1 MRVLSLV
8 HQWDAASG
16 VFADA
21 VAEAGH
27 ELVERN
33 VAEAGVPEEEFGA
46 VLVFG
51 GAMHVDQ
58 EERHGWLRDEDGYLR
73 RLVEEGVPV
82 LGVCLGGQLLAKA
95 LGAPVRRMPSSE
107 VGWYEVE
114 LTPEA
119 AGDPVF
125 GALPG
130 RFDSFQWH
138 SYAFELPAG
147 AVLLARGDRCHQA
160 YRAGETAWGL
170 QFHAEVTR
178 ATVDE
183 WIESSKPED
192 DRAIDFARLRTESD
206 RRMGPWN
213 ELGKEICRRFL
224 AVAERPRARRA
235 RGATTRATS
244 PRSS

>member
-16 VFADA
+16 VFADV

-33 VAEAGVPEEEFGA
+33 VAEAGVPEERFGA

-58 EERHGWLRDEDGYLR
+58 EERHGWLRDENAYLR
-73 RLVEEGVPV
+73 DLVEGGIPV
-82 LGVCLGGQLLAKA
+82 LGVCLGGQLLARA
-95 LGAPVRRMPSSE
+95 LGAPVRRMPSPE
-107 VGWYEVE
+107 VGWHEVE

-119 AGDPVF
+119 ADDPVF
-125 GALPG
+125 AGLPQ

-138 SYAFELPAG
+138 SYAFEVPAG
-147 AVLLARGDRCHQA
+147 GVLLARNERCRQA
-160 YRAGETAWGL
+160 YRAGKAAWGL
-170 QFHAEVTR
+170 QFHAEVTP
-178 ATVDE
+178 AIVAG
-183 WIESSKPED
+183 WIDSSRPED
-192 DRAIDFARLRTESD
+192 EDGRIDAERLRTDTD
-206 RRMGPWN
+206 RHIGRWN
-213 ELGKEICRRFL
+213 ELGREICRRFL
-224 AVAERPRARRA
+224 AVATSLTAP
-235 RGATTRATS
+235 GATTHATS

>member
-16 VFADA
+16 VFADV

-33 VAEAGVPEEEFGA
+33 VAEAGVPEERFGA

-58 EERHGWLRDEDGYLR
+58 EERHDWLRDENAYLR
-73 RLVEEGVPV
+73 DLVEGGIPV
-82 LGVCLGGQLLAKA
+82 LGVCLGGQLLARA
-95 LGAPVRRMPSSE
+95 LGAPVRRMPSPE
-107 VGWYEVE
+107 VGWHEVE

-119 AGDPVF
+119 ADDPVF
-125 GALPG
+125 AGLPQ

-138 SYAFELPAG
+138 SYAFEVPAG
-147 AVLLARGDRCHQA
+147 GVLLARNERCRQA
-160 YRAGETAWGL
+160 YRAGKAAWGL
-170 QFHAEVTR
+170 QFHAEVTP
-178 ATVDE
+178 AIVAG
-183 WIESSKPED
+183 WIDSSRPED
-192 DRAIDFARLRTESD
+192 EDGRIDAERLRTDTD
-206 RRMGPWN
+206 RHIGRWN
-213 ELGKEICRRFL
+213 ELGREICRRFL
-224 AVAERPRARRA
+224 AVATSLTAP
-235 RGATTRATS
+235 GATTRATS

>member
-16 VFADA
+16 VFADV

-27 ELVERN
+27 ELIERN
-33 VAEAGVPEEEFGA
+33 VAETGVPEERFGA

-58 EERHGWLRDEDGYLR
+58 EERHGWLRDEDAYLR

-95 LGAPVRRMPSSE
+95 LGAAVRRMPSPE
-107 VGWYEVE
+107 IGWHEVE

-125 GALPG
+125 AALPE

-138 SYAFELPAG
+138 SYAFELPASG
-147 AVLLARGDRCHQA
+147 VLLARNERCSQA
-160 YRAGETAWGL
+160 YRAGAAAWGV

-178 ATVDE
+178 ATVDR

-192 DRAIDFARLRTESD
+192 DGALDVTRLRTASD
-206 RRMGPWN
+206 RHIGGWN
-213 ELGKEICRRFL
+213 ELGREICGRFL
-224 AVAERPRARRA
+224 AVATGLTAP
-235 RGATTRATS
+235 GATTRATS

>member
-1 MRVLSLV
+1 VRVLSLV
-8 HQWDAASG
+8 HQWDASSG
-16 VFADA
+16 VFADV

-33 VAEAGVPEEEFGA
+33 VPEAGVPEEPFDA

-58 EERHGWLRDEDGYLR
+58 EERHGWLRDEDAYLR
-73 RLVEEGVPV
+73 RLVEEQVPV
-82 LGVCLGGQLLAKA
+82 LGVCLGAQLLAKA
-95 LGAPVRRMPSSE
+95 LGSPVRRMPSPE

-114 LTPEA
+114 LTPAA

-125 GALPG
+125 AGLPP
-130 RFDSFQWH
+130 RFDSLQWH
-138 SYAFELPAG
+138 SYAFELPTG
-147 AVLLARGDRCHQA
+147 GVLLARNDRCHQA
-160 YRAGETAWGL
+160 YRAAEAAWGL

-183 WIESSKPED
+183 WIRSSKPED
-192 DRAIDFARLRTESD
+192 DEALDVERLRADSE
-206 RRMGPWN
+206 RHIGRWN
-213 ELGKEICRRFL
+213 ELGREICRRFL
-224 AVAERPRARRA
+224 GVAASLTQPD
-235 RGATTRATS
+235 ATTRATS

>member
-16 VFADA
+16 VFADV

-33 VAEAGVPEEEFGA
+33 VAEAGVPEERFGA

-58 EERHGWLRDEDGYLR
+58 EERHGWLRDEDAYLR
-73 RLVEEGVPV
+73 SLVEDGVPV

-95 LGAPVRRMPSSE
+95 LGAPVRRMPSPE
-107 VGWYEVE
+107 VGWHEVE

-119 AGDPVF
+119 ADDPVF
-125 GALPG
+125 AGLPE

-147 AVLLARGDRCHQA
+147 GVLLARNDRCQQA
-160 YRAGETAWGL
+160 YRAGEAAWGL
-170 QFHAEVTR
+170 QFHAEVTP
-178 ATVDE
+178 AIVAG
-183 WIESSKPED
+183 WIDSSRPED
-192 DRAIDFARLRTESD
+192 DDGPLDLERLRTDSN
-206 RRMGPWN
+206 RHIGRWN
-213 ELGKEICRRFL
+213 ELGREICRRFL
-224 AVAERPRARRA
+224 AVAADLTAP
-235 RGATTRATS
+235 GATTRATS